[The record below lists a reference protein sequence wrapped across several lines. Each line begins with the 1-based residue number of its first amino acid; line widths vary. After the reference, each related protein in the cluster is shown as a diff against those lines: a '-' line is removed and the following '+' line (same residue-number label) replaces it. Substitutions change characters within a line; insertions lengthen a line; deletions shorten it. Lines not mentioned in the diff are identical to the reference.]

1 MAPSAAT
8 SGAPSGDS
16 GGRRGADN
24 ELKHLIDALM
34 RLIERFANW
43 DEAADELVEIR
54 ARLDRYGAEMRG
66 KVRRGDVVGC
76 LVAVWSC
83 PGGFSCPTLIGYVMP
98 MSLRYQIEPESI
110 SP

>member
-8 SGAPSGDS
+8 SAAPSGES
-16 GGRRGADN
+16 GRHGADN

-66 KVRRGDVVGC
+66 KVRRGHVAGC
-76 LVAVWSC
+76 FVAVWSY
-83 PGGFSCPTLIGYVMP
+83 PGGVSCPTTI
-98 MSLRYQIEPESI
+98 
-110 SP
+110 